1 LVFAH
6 IIQPIDDG
14 DTITINAW
22 TLNLS
27 DLQQL
32 STTFQKPSANIP
44 ADENITP
51 IATPNDVIDS
61 NTTDTAITFTFK
73 NREAELVIDFS
84 IPLIFRIFKDGKLV
98 ASVTK
103 VGEAEKAVIQA
114 VFDVSE
120 EELKKK

>member
-1 LVFAH
+1 MVFAH